1 MTVITHAQR
10 TSRLSKMIDAA
21 GGVSIGVAL
30 TRARANLELLRPRC
44 LEELVIRIAA
54 LEAVQPP
61 RSGGDDDAR
70 AQAYSAATG
79 VIDTAGPFEMRDL
92 CAVAAGLC
100 DLIDAATPQRP
111 FDWRVLPVCVQTLR
125 LLMALPA
132 DAADGR
138 TRVRASFDEMVSRK
152 LSQAG

>member
-1 MTVITHAQR
+1 MTVITHAR
-10 TSRLSKMIDAA
+10 RKSRLSKLIDAA

-30 TRARANLELLRPRC
+30 TRARANLEALRPRG
-44 LEELVIRIAA
+44 LEELAACIAE
-54 LEAVQPP
+54 LEAVRPP
-61 RSGGDDDAR
+61 LTGDDSAAC
-70 AQAYSAATG
+70 AQAYRAANA
-79 VIDTAGPFEMRDL
+79 VIDIAGPFELRDI

-100 DLIDAATPQRP
+100 DLIDAATPDHR
-111 FDWRVLPVCVQTLR
+111 FDWRVLPVCVQSLR

-138 TRVRASFDEMVSRK
+138 ATVRASFDEMVARK